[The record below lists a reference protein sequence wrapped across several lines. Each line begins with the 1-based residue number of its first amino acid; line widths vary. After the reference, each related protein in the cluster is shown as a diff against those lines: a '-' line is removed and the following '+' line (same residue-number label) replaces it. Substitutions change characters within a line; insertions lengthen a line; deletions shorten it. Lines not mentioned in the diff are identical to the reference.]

1 MGVAPLHWELRKKIP
16 DFMILPQNSLNYH
29 KKSSDTLGNE
39 VHTQQQP
46 ATRVIWHMRAQR
58 ISCRTS
64 YLQKTGVLSNLTHFR
79 FGNKN
84 HTHHRKRLI
93 FLSNLS

>member
-1 MGVAPLHWELRKKIP
+1 MGVAPLHWELRIFFP

-46 ATRVIWHMRAQR
+46 ATREIAQNH
-58 ISCRTS
+58 
-64 YLQKTGVLSNLTHFR
+64 LENTGSS
-79 FGNKN
+79 KSAS
-84 HTHHRKRLI
+84 LI
-93 FLSNLS
+93 N